1 MDVIGVPIYLRIFIA
16 ILQSVIFMVMLWLSA
31 KELKEK
37 ASYNN
42 MSLEEYLSVSKQI
55 REME

>member
-1 MDVIGVPIYLRIFIA
+1 METNAISNYLWAFLAVLPTI
-16 ILQSVIFMVMLWLSA
+16 ILIITLWLSA

-55 REME
+55 RETE